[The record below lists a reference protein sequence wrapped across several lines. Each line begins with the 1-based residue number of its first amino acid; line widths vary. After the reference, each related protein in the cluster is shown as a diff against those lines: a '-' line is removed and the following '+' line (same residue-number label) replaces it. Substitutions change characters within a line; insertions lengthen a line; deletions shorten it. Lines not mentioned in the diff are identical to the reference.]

1 MEEKCYSLQKSSAW
15 AGVISSQVSSVR
27 QSMVLYD
34 GFTPFEL
41 QVETGIFF
49 VFRANELLFYG
60 FFSCSFV
67 AVFNGPTT
75 SHKVGKLQERTE
87 YQFRIQASNDAGP
100 GPFSDV
106 VSFVTTAQP
115 PNTVKG

>member
-1 MEEKCYSLQKSSAW
+1 MRIVAVSRYCDAIGLFHSSLKSETEREVRIFS
-15 AGVISSQVSSVR
+15 SSVLT
-27 QSMVLYD
+27 SFCFMA
-34 GFTPFEL
+34 F
-41 QVETGIFF
+41 I
-49 VFRANELLFYG
+49 
-60 FFSCSFV
+60 SCSFV
-67 AVFNGPTT
+67 TVFNGPTT